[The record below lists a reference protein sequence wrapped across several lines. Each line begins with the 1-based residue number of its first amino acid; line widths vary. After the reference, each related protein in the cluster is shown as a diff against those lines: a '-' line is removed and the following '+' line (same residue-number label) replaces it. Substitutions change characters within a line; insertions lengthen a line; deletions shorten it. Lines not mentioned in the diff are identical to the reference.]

1 MDFKKA
7 TIGGTKYEK
16 ENLDENE
23 LRRLPKVSNVDFK
36 DR

>member
-7 TIGGTKYEK
+7 TIGGIIYEDQS
-16 ENLDENE
+16 LDENE